1 MASVKTLAASD
12 NLLEFSSFLERV
24 VQDLTAEEWGH
35 PEIGVAVSR
44 LREVLEYNA
53 PGGRCTRGMNVVAS
67 IRDLLPL
74 AMQDVE
80 TIERALVVGWCV
92 ELMTLY
98 FLVTDDIMDRS
109 EKRRGKPCWYKKE
122 GIGLDAIN
130 DSALIESCVYRL
142 LRKYCHG
149 QPYYLNLLEL
159 FLETSYQTELG
170 QVLDLIIAQPGKLD
184 LAQYTE
190 TRYKSIW
197 KYKSAFL
204 CFYLPVAAA
213 MLMAGIDQEEDYR
226 NAKTILLDMGELF
239 QVQNDYLDCYGDPN
253 ITGKNGSDIQDKKC
267 TWLVVEALKRVTPEQ
282 RKILE
287 ENYGQDDL
295 DKVQMVKNLY
305 DDLDLTTVYRQYKE
319 EIYQRVQILISQ
331 HANGLFK
338 EIFLSLALKSCKK
351 DVFSPSL
358 PVV

>member
-1 MASVKTLAASD
+1 MASVNPLAASD
-12 NLLEFSSFLERV
+12 NLQEFSSLLEWV

-35 PEIGVAVSR
+35 PEIGVAISR
-44 LREVLEYNA
+44 LREVLEYNV
-53 PGGRCTRGMNVVAS
+53 PGGRCTRGMIVMAS
-67 IRDLLPL
+67 IQNLLPL

-80 TIERALVVGWCV
+80 TKKRALVVGWCV
-92 ELMTLY
+92 ELMTCS

-109 EKRRGKPCWYKKE
+109 EKRRGKTCWYKKE

-130 DSALIESCVYRL
+130 DSFLLESCVYRL
-142 LRKYCHG
+142 LRKHCRG

-159 FLETSYQTELG
+159 FLEISYQTQLG
-170 QVLDLIIAQPGKLD
+170 QALDLIVAQPGKVD

-190 TRYKSIW
+190 TMYKSIL
-197 KYKSAFL
+197 KYKSAFP
-204 CFYLPVAAA
+204 CFYLPIAAA
-213 MLMAGIDQEEDYR
+213 MLMARIHQEEDYR
-226 NAKTILLDMGELF
+226 NAKTILLEMGVLF
-239 QVQNDYLDCYGDPN
+239 QVQNDYLDCYGDPSV
-253 ITGKNGSDIQDKKC
+253 IGKIGTDIQDRKC

-287 ENYGQDDL
+287 ENYGYDDV
-295 DKVQMVKNLY
+295 DKVQRVKHLY

-338 EIFLSLALKSCKK
+338 EIFLKLALKSCKK
-351 DVFSPSL
+351 DVYSPSL